1 MILPSKITAKFKFI
15 TVVNTSTLGVNYDKT
30 IFTFSGNTLVDMK
43 ISVFVPEYGV
53 IEAVTPPYRSFHTAN
68 DFLTAF
74 GKKPVFEVEYVGLHE
89 YVPANNG
96 EYTIKTDRLLKDV
109 LKTDLLIIPPTF
121 GDTTKGI
128 QANAEAIPY
137 FKKLYQE
144 GSSLASLCIG
154 AFLLAETGL
163 LDGKKCSTH
172 WAHIN
177 EFKGRYPNVEVEDGA
192 IITEHEN
199 IYSSGGAS
207 SLWNLVLYLIE
218 KFSDRE
224 TAIMISKY
232 FALDIG
238 RDSQSQFAIFRGQRN
253 HCDAEI
259 QIVQDY
265 IEKCYEDKINIETL
279 ANLINTSRRT
289 FERRFKEATN
299 NTPIEYIQRVRIEA
313 AKLSFE
319 ASRKN
324 VSEIM
329 FDVGYTDT
337 KAFRVIF
344 KKITGLTP
352 IEYRNKFSMVAY
364 EV

>member
-1 MILPSKITAKFKFI
+1 M
-15 TVVNTSTLGVNYDKT
+15 
-30 IFTFSGNTLVDMK
+30 LV
-43 ISVFVPEYGV
+43 SVFAPEYGV
-53 IEAVTPPYRSFHTAN
+53 TEAVSPPFRTFNTAN
-68 DFLTAF
+68 EFLIAF

-109 LKTDLLIIPPTF
+109 TETDLLIIPPTF
-121 GDTTKGI
+121 GDTTKGV
-128 QANAEAIPY
+128 QANIEAIPY
-137 FKKLYQE
+137 FKKLHAN
-144 GSSLASLCIG
+144 GSSIASLCIG

-163 LDGKKCSTH
+163 LNGKKCSTH
-172 WAHIN
+172 WAYIN
-177 EFKGRYPNVEVEDGA
+177 EFRERYPDVEVEDGA
-192 IITEHEN
+192 IITEHDN

-207 SLWNLVLYLIE
+207 SLWNLLLYLVE
-218 KFSDRE
+218 KFTDRE

-238 RDSQSQFAIFRGQRN
+238 RENQSQFAIFRGQRN
-253 HCDAEI
+253 HVDTGI
-259 QIVQDY
+259 QEVQNF
-265 IEKCYEDKINIETL
+265 IEKNYFDRMTIDSL
-279 ANLINTSRRT
+279 ASLINTGRRT

-299 NTPIEYIQRVRIEA
+299 NTPIAYIQRVRIEA
-313 AKLSFE
+313 AKKFFE

-337 KAFRVIF
+337 KAFREIF

-352 IEYRNKFSMVAY
+352 IEYRNKFARVAY

>member
-1 MILPSKITAKFKFI
+1 
-15 TVVNTSTLGVNYDKT
+15 
-30 IFTFSGNTLVDMK
+30 MK

-53 IEAVTPPYRSFHTAN
+53 IEAVTPPFRTFNTAN
-68 DFLTAF
+68 EFLTAF
-74 GKKPVFEVEYVGLHE
+74 GKPPIFHVEYVGLKD

-96 EYTIKTDRLLKDV
+96 EYTIKTNRLLKEV
-109 LKTDLLIIPPTF
+109 SETDLLIIPPVF
-121 GDTTKGI
+121 GDTAKGV

-137 FKKLYQE
+137 FKKLHE
-144 GSSLASLCIG
+144 KGASIASLCIG

-163 LDGKKCSTH
+163 LNGKKCSTH

-177 EFKGRYPNVEVEDGA
+177 EFKERYPNVEVEYGA
-192 IITEHEN
+192 IITEHDN

-207 SLWNLVLYLIE
+207 SLWNLILYLVE
-218 KFSDRE
+218 KFADRE

-238 RDSQSQFAIFRGQRN
+238 RDSQSQFAIFKGQRN
-253 HCDAEI
+253 HRDDDI
-259 QIVQDY
+259 KKVQDY
-265 IEKCYEDKINIETL
+265 IEEHYHNKITIETL

-289 FERRFKEATN
+289 FERKFKEATN
-299 NTPIEYIQRVRIEA
+299 NTAVEYIQRVRIEA
-313 AKLSFE
+313 AKKFFE

-324 VSEIM
+324 VTETM

-337 KAFRVIF
+337 KAFRDIF

-352 IEYRNKFSMVAY
+352 IEYRNKFARVTN

>member
-1 MILPSKITAKFKFI
+1 
-15 TVVNTSTLGVNYDKT
+15 
-30 IFTFSGNTLVDMK
+30 MK

-53 IEAVTPPYRSFHTAN
+53 IEAVTPPFRTFHTAN
-68 DFLTAF
+68 EFLTAF
-74 GKKPVFEVEYVGLHE
+74 GKKPVFTVEYVGLKE

-96 EYTIKTDRLLKDV
+96 EYTIKTHRLLKDV
-109 LKTDLLIIPPTF
+109 TETDLLIIPPAF
-121 GDTTKGI
+121 GDIGKGI
-128 QANAEAIPY
+128 QDNAEAIPY
-137 FKKLYQE
+137 FRKLHE
-144 GSSLASLCIG
+144 KGSSLASLCIG

-163 LDGKKCSTH
+163 LKGKKCSTH

-177 EFKGRYPNVEVEDGA
+177 EFKERYPDVDVEDGA
-192 IITEHEN
+192 IITEQNN

-207 SLWNLVLYLIE
+207 SLWNLILYLVE

-238 RDSQSQFAIFRGQRN
+238 RDSQSQFAMFKGQRN
-253 HCDAEI
+253 HGDEDI
-259 QIVQDY
+259 KKVQDY
-265 IEKCYEDKINIETL
+265 IEKNYHHKITIETL
-279 ANLINTSRRT
+279 AGLINTGRRT
-289 FERRFKEATN
+289 FERKFKEATN
-299 NTPIEYIQRVRIEA
+299 NTPIDYIQRVRIEA
-313 AKLSFE
+313 AKKFFE

-337 KAFRVIF
+337 KAFRDIF

-352 IEYRNKFSMVAY
+352 IEYRNKFARMAH

>member
-1 MILPSKITAKFKFI
+1 MQ
-15 TVVNTSTLGVNYDKT
+15 
-30 IFTFSGNTLVDMK
+30 

-53 IEAVTPPYRSFHTAN
+53 IEAVTPAFRTFQTAN
-68 DFLTAF
+68 EFLTVF
-74 GKKPVFEVEYVGLHE
+74 GKKPVFTVEYVGLRD

-96 EYTIKTDRLLKDV
+96 EYMIKTNRLLKDV
-109 LKTDLLIIPPTF
+109 AETDLLIIPPTF
-121 GDTTKGI
+121 GDTAKGI

-137 FKKLYQE
+137 FKKLYE
-144 GSSLASLCIG
+144 NGSSLASLCIG

-163 LDGKKCSTH
+163 LSGKKCSTH
-172 WAHIN
+172 WAHVN
-177 EFKGRYPNVEVEDGA
+177 EFKERYPDVEVEDGA
-192 IITEHEN
+192 IITEHDN

-207 SLWNLVLYLIE
+207 SLWNLILYLVE

-224 TAIMISKY
+224 TAVLISKY

-238 RDSQSQFAIFRGQRN
+238 RDNQSQFAIFKGQRN
-253 HCDAEI
+253 HGDDAM
-259 QIVQDY
+259 QKVQDY
-265 IEKCYEDKINIETL
+265 IETHYQDKISIEML
-279 ANLINTSRRT
+279 ANLVHIGRRT

-313 AKLSFE
+313 AKNFFE

-324 VSEIM
+324 VTEIM
-329 FDVGYTDT
+329 FDVGYTNT
-337 KAFRVIF
+337 KAFRDIF

-352 IEYRNKFSMVAY
+352 IEYRNKFAKVAT